1 MKPLR
6 MRGGHGPAVAAAF
19 AGPAATNPH
28 ENGGSETE
36 FANSDRFFI
45 PLPRQGFRNGSPLLS
60 ELIGNAVRIRDSTC
74 CCKSPPFRERSLSHS
89 LPLVKYREG
98 AVDGISQK
106 TCLDER
112 FTPAGFGS
120 ESHEIV
126 FCVLFFCRFLHPS
139 PLRRVSPQTESNGVV
154 MSYGSVI
161 GSARSAAWPSLPASC
176 VCGSLLSDAAVF
188 RRIEIPNQIN
198 LVL

>member
-1 MKPLR
+1 MSGIRGAFTTKIQLFCRKMKPLR

-28 ENGGSETE
+28 ENGGNEIKVKRNLRIPIVFSYL
-36 FANSDRFFI
+36 

-139 PLRRVSPQTESNGVV
+139 PCVV
-154 MSYGSVI
+154 
-161 GSARSAAWPSLPASC
+161 
-176 VCGSLLSDAAVF
+176 
-188 RRIEIPNQIN
+188 
-198 LVL
+198 